1 MNNELK
7 NHITY
12 NVYSNSGNYIVY
24 DTYSSTSTDFRRFLI
39 LNPNYHN
46 NKVFNLDTLNAIQE
60 SKDITKLKIFDN
72 IDALFNSLSGE

>member
-24 DTYSSTSTDFRRFLI
+24 DTYSSTSTDFKRFLI

-46 NKVFNLDTLNAIQE
+46 NKVFNLDTLNAI
-60 SKDITKLKIFDN
+60 
-72 IDALFNSLSGE
+72 